1 MNGNLFR
8 CVAVDGSVDGGHC
21 PLFLGMKAAFI
32 RNFFGNQI
40 GGICV
45 KNIAISENHLYKK
58 VYAKGSKAVCKHI
71 VVYVLT
77 DYHASR
83 LQRENPLK
91 QRINRVGLT
100 VSTRLGK
107 AVVRSRVRRILR
119 AAYPK
124 LETERNIKKG
134 KLIVITARD
143 SATIAKSTDIYADLL
158 FAAKK
163 LSLFDDTPFKKSAE
177 HAQGKRPE
185 QEKK

>member
-1 MNGNLFR
+1 M
-8 CVAVDGSVDGGHC
+8 
-21 PLFLGMKAAFI
+21 
-32 RNFFGNQI
+32 
-40 GGICV
+40 

-58 VYAKGSKAVCKHI
+58 VYAKGAKAVCKHI

-91 QRINRVGLT
+91 KRINRVGLT

-107 AVVRSRVRRILR
+107 AVVRSRVRRIIR
-119 AAYPK
+119 AAYQK

-143 SATIAKSTDIYADLL
+143 SAATVKSTDIYADLL

-163 LSLFDDTPFKKSAE
+163 LSLFDDAPTKKSTE
-177 HAQGKRPE
+177 SSQGKRVE

>member
-1 MNGNLFR
+1 M
-8 CVAVDGSVDGGHC
+8 
-21 PLFLGMKAAFI
+21 
-32 RNFFGNQI
+32 
-40 GGICV
+40 

-58 VYAKGSKAVCKHI
+58 VYAKGSKAVCRHI

-91 QRINRVGLT
+91 KRINRVGLT

-119 AAYPK
+119 AAYQK
-124 LETERNIKKG
+124 LETERNLKKG

-143 SATIAKSTDIYADLL
+143 SAATVKSTDIYADLL

-163 LSLFDDTPFKKSAE
+163 LSLFDDTLPKKTSE
-177 HAQGKRPE
+177 TPQGNHPDR
-185 QEKK
+185 EKK

>member
-1 MNGNLFR
+1 M
-8 CVAVDGSVDGGHC
+8 
-21 PLFLGMKAAFI
+21 
-32 RNFFGNQI
+32 
-40 GGICV
+40 

-91 QRINRVGLT
+91 KRINRVGLT

-107 AVVRSRVRRILR
+107 AVVRSRVRRIMR
-119 AAYPK
+119 AAYQK
-124 LETERNIKKG
+124 LETERNLKKG

-143 SATIAKSTDIYADLL
+143 SAVNVKSTDIYADLL

-163 LSLFDDTPFKKSAE
+163 LSLFDDASPKKTAE
-177 HAQGKRPE
+177 SNRNAKT
-185 QEKK
+185 EKENG

>member
-1 MNGNLFR
+1 M
-8 CVAVDGSVDGGHC
+8 
-21 PLFLGMKAAFI
+21 
-32 RNFFGNQI
+32 
-40 GGICV
+40 

-91 QRINRVGLT
+91 QRVNRLGLT

-119 AAYPK
+119 AAYHK
-124 LETERNIKKG
+124 LETERNIKTG
-134 KLIVITARD
+134 KLIVIVAKD
-143 SATIAKSTDIYADLL
+143 AAATAKSTDVYADLL
-158 FAAKK
+158 YAAKK
-163 LSLFDDTPFKKSAE
+163 LSLFDDAPKKTE
-177 HAQGKRPE
+177 NPKV
-185 QEKK
+185 